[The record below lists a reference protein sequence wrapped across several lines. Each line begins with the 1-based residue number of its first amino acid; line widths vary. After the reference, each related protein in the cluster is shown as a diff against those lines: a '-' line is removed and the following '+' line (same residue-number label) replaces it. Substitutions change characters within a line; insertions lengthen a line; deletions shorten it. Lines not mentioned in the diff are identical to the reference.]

1 MRHTRTSVSLSPR
14 FAAWLLLRL
23 VPRPIPLGCCQDV
36 PFCVLNTILLDR
48 MINSRND
55 PTLLPKQRLCSAEYT
70 TKFLPLLLV
79 LLTSVGALVYKLMH
93 LVHLPR
99 IWLEHQRLAVERT
112 ELEQCEEAITR
123 RMGALGAEGAVQLE
137 RHEAAAA
144 GEVPDLRG
152 PEPAG
157 IACTAVGSVGR
168 ARRLSSSAYAA
179 AAEPELEMAGFD
191 SRGAPLV
198 DHRLA
203 CARPQAAATASRI
216 GQSRAPVSGASD
228 RGRGLLD
235 AQERTG
241 SGSTPTATTRS
252 PSRD

>member
-1 MRHTRTSVSLSPR
+1 
-14 FAAWLLLRL
+14 
-23 VPRPIPLGCCQDV
+23 V

-70 TKFLPLLLV
+70 TRFLPLLLV

-123 RMGALGAEGAVQLE
+123 RMGALGAEGAVQFE
-137 RHEAAAA
+137 RDEAAAA
-144 GEVPDLRG
+144 GELPVLRG

-157 IACTAVGSVGR
+157 IGRIAVGSVGR
-168 ARRLSSSAYAA
+168 AHRLCSAHAA

-198 DHRLA
+198 DLCLA
-203 CARPQAAATASRI
+203 CTRPQAAATPSRI
-216 GQSRAPVSGASD
+216 GQSRAPVSGARDS
-228 RGRGLLD
+228 GRGLLD
-235 AQERTG
+235 VQERTG
-241 SGSTPTATTRS
+241 SGSTPTAMMRS
-252 PSRD
+252 PSRDRSLERTGKGAARCFGSGVFTVAAM

>member
-1 MRHTRTSVSLSPR
+1 M
-14 FAAWLLLRL
+14 
-23 VPRPIPLGCCQDV
+23 

-55 PTLLPKQRLCSAEYT
+55 PTLLPEQRLCSAKYT

-99 IWLEHQRLAVERT
+99 IWLEHQRLAVELT

-137 RHEAAAA
+137 RDEAAAA
-144 GEVPDLRG
+144 GELPVLRG

-157 IACTAVGSVGR
+157 IGRIAVGSDGR
-168 ARRLSSSAYAA
+168 AHHRLCSAHAA
-179 AAEPELEMAGFD
+179 AAKPELEMAGGFD

-203 CARPQAAATASRI
+203 CARPQAAATPSRI

-228 RGRGLLD
+228 SGRGLLD

-241 SGSTPTATTRS
+241 SGSTPTATMRS
-252 PSRD
+252 PSRDRSLERTGKGAARCFGSGVFTVAAT